1 MSTIEQASR
10 RLERLGPSPGGAA
23 RIIAPAKQARG
34 AAPDPGARL
43 DIDLPALREA
53 GYLTPDA
60 PRSRLLDEF
69 RAVKRPLLGN
79 LRGSR
84 VVAPAERGNL
94 IMITSSLPGEGKT
107 FTSINLALSLAMELD
122 HEVLLVDADTTRTT
136 LTRRLGLD
144 AGRRG
149 LLDILR
155 DGMSDAASCEARTQV
170 PGLSVLTAGAPDA
183 RAPEILGGAALGHLL
198 EGLAAQREGR
208 VVVFDAP
215 PLLSA
220 PEARVL
226 APQMG
231 QIVLVVGAGSTHQ
244 GTVAQSLALLTE
256 CPLVMTLLNRARG
269 PAAES
274 PYGYYAY

>member
-1 MSTIEQASR
+1 MNTIEQASR
-10 RLERLGPSPGGAA
+10 RLEDL
-23 RIIAPAKQARG
+23 APRPAVTSRVAPPTTQARV
-34 AAPDPGARL
+34 AASGQRI
-43 DIDLPALREA
+43 DIDLAGLRDA

-84 VVAPAERGNL
+84 AVAPAERGNL
-94 IMITSSLPGEGKT
+94 IMVTSSLPGEGKT
-107 FTSINLALSLAMELD
+107 FTSINLALSLAMELN
-122 HEVLLVDADTTRTT
+122 HGVLLVDADTTRMT
-136 LTRRLGLD
+136 LTRRLGLLG
-144 AGRRG
+144 ARRG
-149 LLDILR
+149 LLDLLR
-155 DGMSDAASCEARTQV
+155 DGVSDTAPWEIITQV
-170 PGLSVLTAGAPDA
+170 PGLSVLTAGDPDA
-183 RAPEILGGAALGHLL
+183 RAPEILGGAVLDDLL
-198 EGLAAQREGR
+198 AGLTAQRDTR

-226 APQMG
+226 ASQMG
-231 QIVLVVGAGSTHQ
+231 QIVMVVGAGTTHQ
-244 GTVAQSLALLTE
+244 GTVGQSLALLAE

-274 PYGYYAY
+274 SYGYYAY